1 MAAFVLT
8 PWLMTAG
15 IGLLYYRRIR
25 RQFGRQTYRPKRT
38 VVRIAFLGAVAC
50 GVAVAAVALPHIAIA
65 VACGA
70 LAGAALGWL
79 AQRHMH
85 VEWRDG
91 LRSYT
96 PNPWIGG
103 ALSVL
108 LVARLAWRWHA
119 GGFAFGAAADSQQV
133 SPLTFAVLATLL
145 AYYLVSGIGLMLRM
159 RALPAASGE
168 SIPFQRTPDS

>member
-25 RQFGRQTYRPKRT
+25 RQFGRQPYRPKRAAL
-38 VVRIAFLGAVAC
+38 RIAFLGLVAC

-65 VACGA
+65 VACGS

-85 VEWRDG
+85 VEWHDG
-91 LRSYT
+91 RRTYT

-103 ALSVL
+103 ALSL
-108 LVARLAWRWHA
+108 MLVARLAWRWHE
-119 GGFAFGAAADSQQV
+119 GGFAFGTAAGSQQA

-159 RALPAASGE
+159 RALPAASGN
-168 SIPFQRTPDS
+168 SIPVERRPDS